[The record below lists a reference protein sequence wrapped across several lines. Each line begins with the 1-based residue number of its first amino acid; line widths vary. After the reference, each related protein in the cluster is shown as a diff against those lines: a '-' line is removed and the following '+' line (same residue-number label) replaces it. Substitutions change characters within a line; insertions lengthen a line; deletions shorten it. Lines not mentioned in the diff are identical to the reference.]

1 MTAPEDPN
9 GLREALAPTYKKC
22 PECAGSGTWECF
34 GEDHC
39 CEECSGSGSVEDLEP
54 VILAERDAYR
64 DRALAAEA
72 EITRL
77 KEGMEARDAALR
89 PFAAGGPWGGWLSWL
104 INGAPDREQGK
115 AAAKQIVHWRAAVDV
130 VLSPKEQL

>member
-1 MTAPEDPN
+1 MNAPEDQK
-9 GLREALAPTYKKC
+9 GLREALARA
-22 PECAGSGTWECF
+22 E
-34 GEDHC
+34 
-39 CEECSGSGSVEDLEP
+39 
-54 VILAERDAYR
+54 AERDAAQKLGDEWYAAWEWSNQSAIR
-64 DRALAAEA
+64 QGVKLAAAEA

-77 KEGMEARDAALR
+77 KEGMVARDEALR

-130 VLSPKEQL
+130 VLSPKEHPHG